1 MSETRCTQAQYDAIT
16 EAAAQW
22 CMRLHEPDCT
32 ARERDAFAAWLN
44 AAPLHA
50 IEYEAMLEIWGVSE
64 HLSRPAPAPAPAQVT
79 GWPRPARRSRWQRYA
94 VAAAVTLLAIPVAA
108 YSGWQLGWLPN
119 AHERYSADASTRT
132 VTLPDGSQVELNLGS
147 QLTFSNYKDQRRV
160 TLGKGEA
167 FFKVSHDAAHPFLVQ
182 AAEGQVRVTGTQ
194 FNVWMYEDQVRVTL
208 LEGSVLVTSNKRLSG
223 DGLRLE
229 PGMQA
234 RYKAGDYAAQI
245 SPTAAVSSELAW
257 RSGKLVLDNLTLADA
272 LPLINRYLDSPLSLA
287 DSATGK
293 LRIGGVFD
301 TRQIDRLVSSLPKVL
316 PVNLSRNAEGRT
328 VLGSRAPL

>member
-1 MSETRCTQAQYDAIT
+1 MSQARLTEAQNDAIT

-32 ARERDAFAAWLN
+32 RQEREAFAVWLSAN
-44 AAPLHA
+44 PLHA
-50 IEYEAMLEIWGVSE
+50 QEYEAMLDIWGISGY
-64 HLSRPAPAPAPAQVT
+64 LTRPSPAPARVVALPPAP
-79 GWPRPARRSRWQRYA
+79 RRRTWQRVA
-94 VAAAVTLLAIPVAA
+94 VAAAVTLLALPVAA
-108 YSGWQLGWLPN
+108 YSGWQLGWVPN
-119 AHERYSADASTRT
+119 AHERYSADASART

-167 FFKVSHDAAHPFLVQ
+167 FFKVSHDASHPFLVQ

-245 SPTAAVSSELAW
+245 NPTAAVSSELAW
-257 RSGKLVLDNLTLADA
+257 RNGKLVLDNLALADA
-272 LPLINRYLDSPLSLA
+272 LPLINRYLETPLSLA

-293 LRIGGVFD
+293 LRIGGVFN
-301 TRQIDRLVSSLPKVL
+301 TREINHLVTALPKVL
-316 PVNLSRNAEGRT
+316 PVYLSRNSEGQP
-328 VLGSRAPL
+328 VLNARPAR

>member
-1 MSETRCTQAQYDAIT
+1 MSQARLTEAQNDAIT

-32 ARERDAFAAWLN
+32 RQEREAFAVWLN
-44 AAPLHA
+44 ANPLHA
-50 IEYEAMLEIWGVSE
+50 LEYEAMLEIWGVSE
-64 HLSRPAPAPAPAQVT
+64 HLARPAPAAARVVALPSAP
-79 GWPRPARRSRWQRYA
+79 RRSTWQRFA
-94 VAAAVTLLAIPVAA
+94 VAAAVTLLALPVAA
-108 YSGWQLGWLPN
+108 YSGWQLGWVPN
-119 AHERYSADASTRT
+119 AHERYSADASART

-167 FFKVSHDAAHPFLVQ
+167 FFKVSHDASHPFLVQ

-245 SPTAAVSSELAW
+245 NPTAAVSSELAW
-257 RSGKLVLDNLTLADA
+257 RNGKLVLDNLALADA

-293 LRIGGVFD
+293 LRIGGVFN

-316 PVNLSRNAEGRT
+316 PVYLSRNAEGRT
-328 VLGSRAPL
+328 VLGTRPAL

>member
-1 MSETRCTQAQYDAIT
+1 MSQARLTDAQNDAISA
-16 EAAAQW
+16 AAAQW

-32 ARERDAFAAWLN
+32 RQEREAFAVWLN
-44 AAPLHA
+44 ANPLHA
-50 IEYEAMLEIWGVSE
+50 LEYEAMLEIWGVSE
-64 HLSRPAPAPAPAQVT
+64 HLARPAPAAARVVALPAA
-79 GWPRPARRSRWQRYA
+79 PRRRTWQRFA
-94 VAAAVTLLAIPVAA
+94 VAAAVTLLALPVAA
-108 YSGWQLGWLPN
+108 YSGWQLGWVPN
-119 AHERYSADASTRT
+119 AHERYSADASART

-167 FFKVSHDAAHPFLVQ
+167 FFKVSHDASHPFLVQ

-245 SPTAAVSSELAW
+245 NPTAAVSSELAW
-257 RSGKLVLDNLTLADA
+257 RNGKLVLDNLALADA

-293 LRIGGVFD
+293 LRIGGVFN

-316 PVNLSRNAEGRT
+316 PVYLSRNAEGRT
-328 VLGSRAPL
+328 VLGTRPAL

>member
-1 MSETRCTQAQYDAIT
+1 MSQARLTEAQNDAIT

-32 ARERDAFAAWLN
+32 RQEREAFAVWLN
-44 AAPLHA
+44 ANPLHA
-50 IEYEAMLEIWGVSE
+50 LEYEAMLEIWGVSE
-64 HLSRPAPAPAPAQVT
+64 HLARPAPAAARVVALPAA
-79 GWPRPARRSRWQRYA
+79 PRRRTWQRFA
-94 VAAAVTLLAIPVAA
+94 VAAAVTLLALPVAA
-108 YSGWQLGWLPN
+108 YSGWQLGWVPN
-119 AHERYSADASTRT
+119 AHERYSADASART

-167 FFKVSHDAAHPFLVQ
+167 FFKVSHDASHPFLVQ

-245 SPTAAVSSELAW
+245 NPTAAVSSELAW
-257 RSGKLVLDNLTLADA
+257 RSGKLVLDNLALADA

-293 LRIGGVFD
+293 LRIGGVFN

-316 PVNLSRNAEGRT
+316 PVYLSRNAEGRT
-328 VLGSRAPL
+328 VLGTRPAL

>member
-1 MSETRCTQAQYDAIT
+1 MSQARLTEAQNDAIT

-32 ARERDAFAAWLN
+32 RQEREAFAVWLN
-44 AAPLHA
+44 ANPLHA
-50 IEYEAMLEIWGVSE
+50 LEYEAMLEIWGVSE
-64 HLSRPAPAPAPAQVT
+64 HLARPAPAAARVVALPAAP
-79 GWPRPARRSRWQRYA
+79 RRSIWQRFA
-94 VAAAVTLLAIPVAA
+94 VAAAVTLLALPVAA
-108 YSGWQLGWLPN
+108 YSGWQLGWVPN
-119 AHERYSADASTRT
+119 AHERYSADASART

-167 FFKVSHDAAHPFLVQ
+167 FFKVSHDASHPFLVQ

-245 SPTAAVSSELAW
+245 NPTAAVSSELAW
-257 RSGKLVLDNLTLADA
+257 RNGKLVLDNLALADA

-293 LRIGGVFD
+293 LRIGGVFN

-316 PVNLSRNAEGRT
+316 PVYLSRNAEGRT
-328 VLGSRAPL
+328 VLGTRPAL

>member
-1 MSETRCTQAQYDAIT
+1 MSQARLTEAQNDAIT

-32 ARERDAFAAWLN
+32 RQEREAFAVWLN
-44 AAPLHA
+44 ANPLHA
-50 IEYEAMLEIWGVSE
+50 LEYEAMLEIWGVSE
-64 HLSRPAPAPAPAQVT
+64 HLARPAPAA
-79 GWPRPARRSRWQRYA
+79 ARGVALPSATRRRTWQRFA
-94 VAAAVTLLAIPVAA
+94 VAAAVTLLALPVAA
-108 YSGWQLGWLPN
+108 YSGWQLGWVPN
-119 AHERYSADASTRT
+119 AHERYSADASART

-167 FFKVSHDAAHPFLVQ
+167 FFKVSHDASHPFLVQ

-208 LEGSVLVTSNKRLSG
+208 LEGSVLVTSNKRRSG

-245 SPTAAVSSELAW
+245 NPTAAVSSELAW
-257 RSGKLVLDNLTLADA
+257 RNGKLVLDNLALADA

-293 LRIGGVFD
+293 LRIGGVFN

-316 PVNLSRNAEGRT
+316 PVYLSRNAEGRT
-328 VLGSRAPL
+328 VLGTRPAL

>member
-1 MSETRCTQAQYDAIT
+1 MSQARLTEAQNDAIT

-32 ARERDAFAAWLN
+32 RQEREAFAVWLN
-44 AAPLHA
+44 ANPLHA
-50 IEYEAMLEIWGVSE
+50 LEYEAMLEIWGVSE
-64 HLSRPAPAPAPAQVT
+64 HLARPAPAAARVVALPAAP
-79 GWPRPARRSRWQRYA
+79 RRSTWQRFA
-94 VAAAVTLLAIPVAA
+94 VAAAVTLLALPVAA
-108 YSGWQLGWLPN
+108 YSGWQLGWVPN
-119 AHERYSADASTRT
+119 AHERYSADASART

-167 FFKVSHDAAHPFLVQ
+167 FFKVSHDASHPFLVQ

-245 SPTAAVSSELAW
+245 NPTAAVSSELAW
-257 RSGKLVLDNLTLADA
+257 RNGKLVLDNLALADA

-287 DSATGK
+287 DSTTGK
-293 LRIGGVFD
+293 LRIGGVFN

-316 PVNLSRNAEGRT
+316 PVYLSRNAEGRT
-328 VLGSRAPL
+328 VLGTRPAL

>member
-1 MSETRCTQAQYDAIT
+1 MSQARLTEAQNDAIT

-32 ARERDAFAAWLN
+32 RQEREAFAVWLN
-44 AAPLHA
+44 ANPLHA
-50 IEYEAMLEIWGVSE
+50 LEYEAMLEIWGVSE
-64 HLSRPAPAPAPAQVT
+64 HLARPAPAAARVVALPAA
-79 GWPRPARRSRWQRYA
+79 PRRRTWQRFA
-94 VAAAVTLLAIPVAA
+94 VAAAVTLLALPVAA
-108 YSGWQLGWLPN
+108 YSGWQLGWVPN
-119 AHERYSADASTRT
+119 AHERYSADASART

-167 FFKVSHDAAHPFLVQ
+167 FFKVSHDASHPFLVQ

-229 PGMQA
+229 PGIQA

-245 SPTAAVSSELAW
+245 NPTAAVSSELAW
-257 RSGKLVLDNLTLADA
+257 RNGKLVLDNLALADA

-293 LRIGGVFD
+293 LRIGGVFN

-316 PVNLSRNAEGRT
+316 PVYLSRNAEGRT
-328 VLGSRAPL
+328 VLGTRPAL

>member
-1 MSETRCTQAQYDAIT
+1 MSQARLTEAQNDAIT

-32 ARERDAFAAWLN
+32 CHEREAFAVWLN
-44 AAPLHA
+44 ANPLHA
-50 IEYEAMLEIWGVSE
+50 LEYEAMLEIWGVSE
-64 HLSRPAPAPAPAQVT
+64 HLARPAPAA
-79 GWPRPARRSRWQRYA
+79 ARGVALPSATRRRTWQRFA
-94 VAAAVTLLAIPVAA
+94 VAAAVTLLALPVAA
-108 YSGWQLGWLPN
+108 YSGWQLGWVPN
-119 AHERYSADASTRT
+119 AHERYSADASART

-167 FFKVSHDAAHPFLVQ
+167 FFKVSHDASHPFLVQ

-229 PGMQA
+229 PGIQA

-245 SPTAAVSSELAW
+245 NPTAAVSSELAW
-257 RSGKLVLDNLTLADA
+257 RNGKLVLDNLALADA

-293 LRIGGVFD
+293 LRIGGVFN

-316 PVNLSRNAEGRT
+316 PVYLSRNAEGRT
-328 VLGSRAPL
+328 VLGTRPAL

>member
-1 MSETRCTQAQYDAIT
+1 MSQARLTEAQNDAIT

-32 ARERDAFAAWLN
+32 RQEREAFAVWLN
-44 AAPLHA
+44 ANPLHA
-50 IEYEAMLEIWGVSE
+50 LEYEAMLEIWGVSE
-64 HLSRPAPAPAPAQVT
+64 HLTRPPPATAQVVAL
-79 GWPRPARRSRWQRYA
+79 PAAPRRSTWQRFA
-94 VAAAVTLLAIPVAA
+94 VAAVVTLLALPVAA

-119 AHERYSADASTRT
+119 AHERYSADASAKT

-167 FFKVSHDAAHPFLVQ
+167 FFKVSHDASHPFLVQ

-245 SPTAAVSSELAW
+245 SPTSAVTSELAW
-257 RSGKLVLDNLTLADA
+257 RNGKLVLDNLSLADA
-272 LPLINRYLDSPLSLA
+272 LPLINRYLDIPLALA

-293 LRIGGVFD
+293 LRIGGVFN
-301 TRQIDRLVSSLPKVL
+301 TREIDHLVTSLPKVL
-316 PVNLSRNAEGRT
+316 PIYLSRNADGRP
-328 VLGSRAPL
+328 VLSTRPAL